1 MAVVQFIISIIVFI
15 CSAAMVLASLFVHPN
30 TNIVAIALLSLI
42 FFGCIHLVKSVT
54 KNLNQNS
61 YERYRTL
68 QADH

>member
-42 FFGCIHLVKSVT
+42 FLGCIHLVKI
-54 KNLNQNS
+54 S
-61 YERYRTL
+61 YK
-68 QADH
+68 